1 MSSTKWVAL
10 TVLVAAITVAVACGG
25 DSDDG
30 TSAGLPQARGETET
44 NPVLPN
50 LPLDISDVQ
59 KGQALREIKDY
70 GEVVDATLS
79 QSGLTVTLDL
89 VVVSTVSEERA
100 KELGEQFVRIVKRR
114 GPDHRPVNQ
123 IGTGSLDYAIAV
135 SNPDAE
141 SIAKGDKIRA
151 ATKVIWE

>member
-1 MSSTKWVAL
+1 MVLSAL
-10 TVLVAAITVAVACGG
+10 VLIMTAVVACGDDSG
-25 DSDDG
+25 DGD
-30 TSAGLPQARGETET
+30 SAGLPQSRGETDT

-70 GEVVDATLS
+70 GDVLDATLS
-79 QSGLTVTLDL
+79 QSGLSVTLDL
-89 VVVSTVSEERA
+89 VVNSSLTEERA

-123 IGTGSLDYAIAV
+123 IGTGSLDYSIAV
-135 SNPDAE
+135 SNAE
-141 SIAKGDKIRA
+141 QESVARGDKVRA
-151 ATKVIWE
+151 ASKVIWD